1 MLAISHHFSILP
13 LVCYLRGVQHLSMDK
28 LMGVVILYHPD
39 TNALMEHLHS
49 YLSVVDHL
57 VLLDNSE
64 SPSSELAEILS
75 KDASN
80 KIQYQYFGEN
90 RGIAER
96 LNQAIEIAQ
105 SKGYRYLLTMD
116 QDTGFQPGQMIQ
128 YWQKVQENQ
137 LDKVVQYG
145 ANCQPD
151 FTPISSLPQQTNN
164 LITSGTILD
173 LSHIDQIGGFDQALF
188 IDFVDTEFSFR
199 VVEKG
204 YRNLLFADIVLQ
216 HRIGYLK
223 MGRSIKN
230 LKSSARILHAP
241 IRVYYIL
248 RNGLY
253 LLFRSPFVKGENR
266 KLLISNMKILKN
278 DLIYHNQIGAVY
290 SNVMRAIYDFVFGK
304 MGKKQS

>member
-1 MLAISHHFSILP
+1 
-13 LVCYLRGVQHLSMDK
+13 MDK

-39 TNALMEHLHS
+39 TNALLAHLQS

-57 VLLDNSE
+57 LLLDNSE
-64 SPSSELAEILS
+64 NPSSNMEEALTQEN
-75 KDASN
+75 SN
-80 KIQYQYFGEN
+80 KIQYRYFGEN

-96 LNQAIEIAQ
+96 LNQAIAAAK
-105 SKGYRYLLTMD
+105 SMGYRYLLTMD
-116 QDTGFQPGQMIQ
+116 QDTGFQPGQMLQ
-128 YWQKVQENQ
+128 YWQKVQNNQ

-151 FTPISSLPQQTNN
+151 FTPINALPQQTNN

-173 LSHIDQIGGFDQALF
+173 LAQIDQVGLFDEALF

-223 MGRSIKN
+223 MGRSFKN
-230 LKSSARILHAP
+230 FQTSARILHAP

-248 RNGLY
+248 RNGLH
-253 LLFRSPFVKGENR
+253 LLFRSPYVKGANR
-266 KLLISNMKILKN
+266 TLLLSNMKILKN
-278 DLIYHNQIGAVY
+278 DLIYHNQRWSVYSHVLRAVY
-290 SNVMRAIYDFVFGK
+290 DVIFGK
-304 MGKKQS
+304 MGKKQP

>member
-1 MLAISHHFSILP
+1 MLAIYPHFSILP
-13 LVCYLRGVQHLSMDK
+13 WVCYLRWVQNLSMDK

-57 VLLDNSE
+57 LILDNSE
-64 SPSSELAEILS
+64 HPSSDLAEIWS

-96 LNQAIEIAQ
+96 LNQAIEYAQ
-105 SKGYRYLLTMD
+105 SQGYRYLLTMD
-116 QDTGFQPGQMIQ
+116 QDTGFQPGQMLQ
-128 YWQKVQENQ
+128 YWQKVQDNQ
-137 LDKVVQYG
+137 LDNVVQFG

-151 FTPISSLPQQTNN
+151 FTPISNMPLQTNN

-173 LSHIDQIGGFDQALF
+173 LSIIDQIGSFDEALF

-199 VVEKG
+199 VVENG

-253 LLFRSPFVKGENR
+253 LLFKSPYVKGENR
-266 KLLISNMKILKN
+266 KLLLSNMKILKN
-278 DLIYHNQIGAVY
+278 DLIYHNQKGAVY
-290 SNVMRAIYDFVFGK
+290 SNVLRAVFDFVIGK